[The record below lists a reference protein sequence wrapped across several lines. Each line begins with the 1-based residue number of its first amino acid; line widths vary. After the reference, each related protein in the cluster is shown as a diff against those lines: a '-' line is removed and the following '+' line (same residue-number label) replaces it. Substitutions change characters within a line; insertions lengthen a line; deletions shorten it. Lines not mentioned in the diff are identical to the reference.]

1 MKLNRDLMEAILSRQ
16 AVLFLGA
23 GASRAFGYPSWIE
36 MLENLWH
43 RVNEEG
49 YSLEEERLA
58 QYRAKG
64 NLPEAFDYIES
75 VIGRE
80 HMVKLIKKDFHA
92 NSPNSQSIY
101 DIIAKWP
108 FSCYCTT
115 NYDHEIIRH
124 LKKKNKSFLEV
135 GNKKKDF
142 SNIHA
147 SMKNFVFQ
155 LHGNL
160 ETDDRAIITQSD
172 YDKLVADVD
181 FKYYQEGLKAL
192 FRMRKCILIGYGCED
207 EDIKVILR
215 IVRSC
220 INSTNNTYIFLA
232 DVSDDKINELTNRF
246 ALTVINYHTRLGSH
260 DELLRY
266 LSMMD
271 RFMSGSKALPITHT
285 EDSEKAISLYL
296 CGTMYKNRRNVDFS
310 NYILL
315 NMKSDGKGEDVGTLA
330 SRLHVTE
337 AEIKSGVQILLSA
350 DLVENVGQSEI
361 KLTNKGEE
369 RIDSCQEVLR
379 RQKEAAYGDFL
390 KAMGVSSKEGSSFI
404 KLAEDVLV
412 QIFQKRGY
420 NLTQNIFKQT
430 DFTSG
435 GLLDVYGILAKYAS
449 QISDTKK
456 MLDFVNAIH
465 EFVITPTDFQKAYL
479 TGLSQGYFLYYLIGS
494 DARTA
499 DVRKKIFEKTTWY
512 VDSNVLIPLLAKG
525 CYLHGYSSKL
535 FTLLKRLKAQLLVT
549 PGVLEEVR
557 WHLEWA
563 RKHIM
568 DKKSVEWMRYA
579 TLEAGN
585 NLNLFIDGFI
595 HEKASGQVASFDSYC
610 YAIES
615 QLSEDGKKIAST
627 YGLVL
632 QKPDVINSKSEQ
644 EKFDNIFSEIKLI
657 RDRANTY
664 KNDHQVRT
672 EAEIA
677 YLANKRLDL
686 AALLHADTYVYFLS
700 QSPIL
705 SKIEKKICVWTSEAL
720 FRYAEAISARDSTE
734 DDDDLFHACLLGE
747 AFTAGEAF
755 IDKEMYEAFF
765 KEEIDAAT
773 RTFKEEV
780 PLYVEYLE
788 ASVSE
793 EEMEGN
799 FMRLPPLERP
809 SAVNRLSIHLRQSLG
824 KIEQSHKDEIA
835 ERDQVIQVKED
846 KIKEYQR
853 AITKSILKHSEEI
866 AKRDEENAK
875 LKEDNEKKDRSIRA
889 LEATVRNL
897 RNKKK
902 KRSEHKKQNKRSKR

>member
-1 MKLNRDLMEAILSRQ
+1 
-16 AVLFLGA
+16 
-23 GASRAFGYPSWIE
+23 
-36 MLENLWH
+36 
-43 RVNEEG
+43 
-49 YSLEEERLA
+49 
-58 QYRAKG
+58 
-64 NLPEAFDYIES
+64 
-75 VIGRE
+75 
-80 HMVKLIKKDFHA
+80 
-92 NSPNSQSIY
+92 
-101 DIIAKWP
+101 
-108 FSCYCTT
+108 
-115 NYDHEIIRH
+115 
-124 LKKKNKSFLEV
+124 
-135 GNKKKDF
+135 
-142 SNIHA
+142 
-147 SMKNFVFQ
+147 
-155 LHGNL
+155 
-160 ETDDRAIITQSD
+160 
-172 YDKLVADVD
+172 
-181 FKYYQEGLKAL
+181 
-192 FRMRKCILIGYGCED
+192 
-207 EDIKVILR
+207 
-215 IVRSC
+215 
-220 INSTNNTYIFLA
+220 
-232 DVSDDKINELTNRF
+232 
-246 ALTVINYHTRLGSH
+246 
-260 DELLRY
+260 
-266 LSMMD
+266 
-271 RFMSGSKALPITHT
+271 MSGAKTPLVTHT

-315 NMKSDGKGEDVGTLA
+315 NMKSDGKGEELDAIA

-337 AEIKSGVQILLSA
+337 AEIKSGVQMLLDA
-350 DLVENVGQSEI
+350 NLVENAGSTKI
-361 KLTNKGEE
+361 KLTDKGEE
-369 RIDSCQEVLR
+369 RIKNCQNVLR
-379 RQKEAAYGDFL
+379 RQKDAAYGDFL
-390 KAMGVSSKEGSSFI
+390 KAMGVSNKEGASFV
-404 KLAEDVLV
+404 KLAEDVLI

-430 DFTSG
+430 YFTSG

-465 EFVITPTDFQKAYL
+465 EFVITPTEFQKAYL

-499 DVRKKIFEKTTWY
+499 DVRKKIFGKTTWY

-535 FTLLKRLKAQLLVT
+535 FALLKKLKAQLVVT

-563 RKHIM
+563 KKHII
-568 DKKSVEWMRYA
+568 DKKVEEWMRYA

-595 HEKASGQVASFDSYC
+595 HEKASGQVASFKSYC
-610 YAIES
+610 HAIES
-615 QLSEDGKKIAST
+615 QLSEDGTKIVSA

-632 QKPDVINSKSEQ
+632 QKPDEINSKCEQ
-644 EKFDNIFSEIKLI
+644 EKFDNIFAEIKLI
-657 RDRANTY
+657 RDCANTY

-677 YLANKRLDL
+677 YLANKRLDS
-686 AALLHADTYVYFLS
+686 AAILHADTYVYFLS

-705 SKIEKKICVWTSEAL
+705 SRIEKKICVWTSEAL
-720 FRYAEAISARDSTE
+720 FRYAEAISARE
-734 DDDDLFHACLLGE
+734 NAGDDDELFHACLLGE

-755 IDKEMYEAFF
+755 IDKETYEAFF

-788 ASVSE
+788 AGVSE

-824 KIEQSHKDEIA
+824 KIEQIHKNEIA
-835 ERDQVIQVKED
+835 ERDQVIQAKED
-846 KIKEYQR
+846 EIREYWQEM
-853 AITKSILKHSEEI
+853 TNGILKHREEI
-866 AKRDEENAK
+866 ATKDEENAR

-902 KRSEHKKQNKRSKR
+902 KKSKHKKQLRRGKR